1 VAFSAHEIQPQEIS
15 TVSTAADPSPQKS
28 LFQSADAT
36 TSGPLLPAA
45 VSPWSVPGSVSGW
58 SVTEAA
64 DTSVTDT
71 VDASATTTGA
81 TVRVDASRLP
91 KLTGVA
97 LLDQLSLLPRADLAQ
112 FVSHNPAS
120 MKQLVNDPPSA
131 REVTKSW
138 SSTSSAV
145 RASWIAVAPG
155 VIGNLEGVPF
165 GARDAANRSY
175 LRESISGLK
184 SDIKSGIGRGE
195 LVAARARLQMLEQ
208 VQDALVTPKSTNA
221 ASPPQARHLLSL
233 DPSGLGRAAVV
244 IGDLSTADY
253 VSYLVP
259 GMFFTVDGQMVDWS
273 VIAQD
278 LNTEQTSWVS
288 LLSKTDP
295 SMVGKKV
302 ATVAWLGYQTPGITG
317 ITSLGLADEGADKL
331 GSSIE
336 GVQAARTGDE
346 PFLTI
351 VGHSYGSTAAMI
363 ELAKGG
369 LDVDALVLIGS
380 PGSATQSASELSVR
394 NDNVYVGEAAWD
406 PVVNTAFYG
415 SDPGS
420 PSFGAHK
427 MDVSGG
433 VDPITHKQLAPA
445 IGHLGYFDAGTA
457 AMRNIAL
464 ISLDRDSLVT
474 NGTTMDASRTLR

>member
-1 VAFSAHEIQPQEIS
+1 VAFSAHQIQPQELSVVTTTGRAPLDSLDTSFGDAS
-15 TVSTAADPSPQKS
+15 T
-28 LFQSADAT
+28 
-36 TSGPLLPAA
+36 GPLLQSA
-45 VSPWSVPGSVSGW
+45 VSPWSVPGSVSAW
-58 SVTEAA
+58 SVTSDVAA
-64 DTSVTDT
+64 WSVTDAT
-71 VDASATTTGA
+71 DAA
-81 TVRVDASRLP
+81 VLP
-91 KLTGVA
+91 RLTGVA
-97 LLDQLSLLPRADLAQ
+97 LLDQLSLLPRDDLAR
-112 FVSHNPAS
+112 FVSHNPSA
-120 MKQLVNDPPSA
+120 MKQLVASPPTA
-131 REVTKSW
+131 REVTTAWAKMGSQG
-138 SSTSSAV
+138 

-175 LRESISGLK
+175 LRETIAELK
-184 SDIKSGIGRGE
+184 SGIKSGIGRGE
-195 LVAARARLQMLEQ
+195 LDAARARLRMLEQ
-208 VQDALVTPKSTNA
+208 VQDALATPKSANSATPA
-221 ASPPQARHLLSL
+221 QARHLLSL
-233 DPSGLGRAAVV
+233 DPSGVGRAAVV
-244 IGDLSTADY
+244 VGDLSTADY

-259 GMFFTVDGQMVDWS
+259 GMFFTVDGQMVDWT

-278 LNTEQTSWVS
+278 LNTEQTNWVS

-295 SMVGKKV
+295 SLAGKKV
-302 ATVAWLGYQTPGITG
+302 ATVAWIGYQTPGITG
-317 ITSLGLADEGADKL
+317 ITSLGLAHEGADAL

-336 GVQAARTGDE
+336 GLQANRAGDE
-346 PFLTI
+346 PFVTI

-369 LDVDALVLIGS
+369 VSVDALVLIGS
-380 PGSATQSASELSVR
+380 PGSAAQSASELSVR

-415 SDPGS
+415 SDPGA
-420 PSFGAHK
+420 PSFGART
-427 MDVSGG
+427 MNVSGG

-445 IGHLGYFDAGTA
+445 IGHLGYFDAGTE

>member
-1 VAFSAHEIQPQEIS
+1 VAFSAREIQPQELS
-15 TVSTAADPSPQKS
+15 TVTIAAPSLRYSFGAPFS
-28 LFQSADAT
+28 EDANASGIADAGPLFQSA
-36 TSGPLLPAA
+36 
-45 VSPWSVPGSVSGW
+45 VSPWTVPGSVSGW
-58 SVTEAA
+58 SVTDAA
-64 DTSVTDT
+64 GTS
-71 VDASATTTGA
+71 AAATTTTGL
-81 TVRVDASRLP
+81 LP

-97 LLDQLSLLPRADLAQ
+97 LLDQLSLLPRSDLAQ
-112 FVSHNPAS
+112 FVAHNPAS
-120 MKQLVNDPPSA
+120 IKQLVTNPPSA
-131 REVTKSW
+131 RAITNMW
-138 SSTSSAV
+138 AAFGSS
-145 RASWIAVAPG
+145 RKASLLAGVPA

-165 GARDAANRSY
+165 GARDTANRSY
-175 LRESISGLK
+175 LRGSISKLK

-208 VQDALVTPKSTNA
+208 VHEALVTPSSTHSA
-221 ASPPQARHLLSL
+221 TPAQARHLLSL
-233 DPSGLGRAAVV
+233 DPSGVGRAAVV

-259 GMFFTVDGQMVDWS
+259 GMFFTVDGQMVDWT

-278 LNTEQTSWVS
+278 LNTEQTNWVS

-295 SMVGKKV
+295 SMAGKKV
-302 ATVAWLGYQTPGITG
+302 ATVAWIGYQTPGLTG
-317 ITSLGLADEGADKL
+317 ITSLGLADDGANKL
-331 GSSIE
+331 GASIE
-336 GVQAARTGDE
+336 GVQAVRDGRE
-346 PFLTI
+346 PFVTI

-369 LDVDALVLIGS
+369 VNVDALVLIGS
-380 PGSATQSASELSVR
+380 PGSAAQSASDLSVR

-474 NGTTMDASRTLR
+474 NGTTMDASRTLHSPTLH

>member
-1 VAFSAHEIQPQEIS
+1 M
-15 TVSTAADPSPQKS
+15 D
-28 LFQSADAT
+28 
-36 TSGPLLPAA
+36 
-45 VSPWSVPGSVSGW
+45 
-58 SVTEAA
+58 
-64 DTSVTDT
+64 
-71 VDASATTTGA
+71 
-81 TVRVDASRLP
+81 
-91 KLTGVA
+91 
-97 LLDQLSLLPRADLAQ
+97 
-112 FVSHNPAS
+112 
-120 MKQLVNDPPSA
+120 
-131 REVTKSW
+131 
-138 SSTSSAV
+138 SST
-145 RASWIAVAPG
+145 RASFVAEAPG
-155 VIGNLEGVPF
+155 VIGNLEGLPF
-165 GARDAANRSY
+165 GARDTANRSY
-175 LRESISGLK
+175 LRESISELK

-208 VQDALVTPKSTNA
+208 VSDALVSPSSTSA
-221 ASPPQARHLLSL
+221 APSQARHLLSL
-233 DPSGLGRAAVV
+233 DPSGVGRAAVV

-336 GVQAARTGDE
+336 GLQAARTGNE
-346 PFLTI
+346 PFVTI

-420 PSFGAHK
+420 PAFGAHK

-464 ISLDRDSLVT
+464 ISLNRDSLVT
-474 NGTTMDASRTLR
+474 NGTTMDASRTLH